1 MDTERKLK
9 KLENRKPN
17 LRITLPDICWKSI
30 VNETRDTIYLSMSEK
45 NRRVLCHCCDEN
57 GEKVLFREPKVA
69 VIVNERNGNEKVFSV
84 SGMSVVR
91 IKGIALEG
99 YEHEE
104 KPAFAINVAKR
115 RGRPPKAE

>member
-1 MDTERKLK
+1 MEERRLK
-9 KLENRKPN
+9 RIENRKPN

-45 NRRVLCHCCDEN
+45 NRRVLCHRCDEN

-99 YEHEE
+99 YEYDE